1 MIDGSEKRNRQLAFE
16 FQNSCVF
23 EKNAV
28 TNFFKLNFLCQEHQN
43 RFFFFECKTIDL
55 EFERLNFMILMLMVK
70 QETRMRLWKTN
81 KAQS

>member
-16 FQNSCVF
+16 FQNSRVF
-23 EKNAV
+23 EKTQEQTFQVECLVLGALES
-28 TNFFKLNFLCQEHQN
+28 FFLFK
-43 RFFFFECKTIDL
+43 CKTINL